1 MRISGIAGAGFSTL
15 ALLSL
20 AGGAAFAQSSEPR
33 ITLYG
38 STGYN
43 KPLMTVSGPI
53 EDIDIGVPIHSAKVL
68 SGTWQ
73 LCPRNNFR
81 GNCLIVT
88 DGVKSLKKE
97 MGLLSKLSS
106 VRPVASAAAAAEP
119 AATPAY
125 VPVPVPETTETV
137 APRAA
142 SAAPSA
148 PPLSLRGRNAEFFP
162 VPTQNGVRLTG
173 GGSAAK
179 QFCRAHGWKE
189 AEHYARESAPD
200 GSETLI
206 DLLCVGED

>member
-20 AGGAAFAQSSEPR
+20 VGGAAFAQSSEPR

-43 KPLMTVSGPI
+43 KPLMTVTGPI

-81 GNCLIVT
+81 GNCMIVT

-97 MGLLSKLSS
+97 MGMLSKLSS
-106 VRPVASAAAAAEP
+106 VRPVTSAAAEQ

-125 VPVPVPETTETV
+125 VPPPAAETTEAA
-137 APRAA
+137 APRST

-162 VPTQNGVRLTG
+162 VPSQNGVRLAG
-173 GGSAAK
+173 GGGAAK

-189 AEHYARESAPD
+189 AEHYARESAPG
-200 GSETLI
+200 GSEALV
-206 DLLCVGED
+206 DLLCVGAD

>member
-43 KPLMTVSGPI
+43 KPLMTVTGPI

-81 GNCLIVT
+81 GNCMIVT

-97 MGLLSKLSS
+97 MGMLSKLSS
-106 VRPVASAAAAAEP
+106 VRPVTSAAAEP
-119 AATPAY
+119 AATPGY
-125 VPVPVPETTETV
+125 VPAPAAETAEAV
-137 APRAA
+137 AQPAA

-162 VPTQNGVRLTG
+162 VPTQNGARLTG
-173 GGSAAK
+173 GGGAAK

-189 AEHYARESAPD
+189 AEHYARESGPD
-200 GSETLI
+200 GSEALI